1 MFSAVSLLICGHR
14 NQLVAVSCYGVWLQ
28 YVVDIFS
35 LSLSLYSDFFPTH
48 INSVFSPRLLLF
60 CKKKNN
66 KNKAVTRFSS
76 LVGRSSSPSS
86 ILPPPIWH
94 CGRRIRRRGEKRNVP
109 ARMTRSKPDQRRWSF
124 CESVTAGVREYVK
137 EGKKRGREGG
147 RRCSWMGRRMTGGG
161 FTLQVMCGFKIQLFF
176 IYINLYL
183 SCISSVSCSCTDSLS
198 VTEGRQMKEDG
209 GQRRAECERLIY
221 QTNTKS
227 FLPFSTYSQCLNNL
241 CSRRLNSQNLLCLC

>member
-1 MFSAVSLLICGHR
+1 MCSQQYLYWS
-14 NQLVAVSCYGVWLQ
+14 VAIETSWLQ
-28 YVVDIFS
+28 SVAMECDYSMLWIFS

-60 CKKKNN
+60 CKKNQQ
-66 KNKAVTRFSS
+66 NKAVTRFSS

-161 FTLQVMCGFKIQLFF
+161 FTLQVMCGFKIQLFL
-176 IYINLYL
+176 YI
-183 SCISSVSCSCTDSLS
+183 
-198 VTEGRQMKEDG
+198 
-209 GQRRAECERLIY
+209 
-221 QTNTKS
+221 
-227 FLPFSTYSQCLNNL
+227 
-241 CSRRLNSQNLLCLC
+241 

>member
-1 MFSAVSLLICGHR
+1 MECDYSML
-14 NQLVAVSCYGVWLQ
+14 W
-28 YVVDIFS
+28 IFS

-60 CKKKNN
+60 CKKKTQQ
-66 KNKAVTRFSS
+66 NKAVTRFSS

-161 FTLQVMCGFKIQLFF
+161 FTLQVMCGFKIQLFLYIYKPLF
-176 IYINLYL
+176 ILYFICELLLHRLFKCNWRQADEGGRRSKESRVWTSHLSDEHKEFPPVFYIFTMFKQSLQSEVKQPKPL
-183 SCISSVSCSCTDSLS
+183 MSLLISEYWTFV
-198 VTEGRQMKEDG
+198 
-209 GQRRAECERLIY
+209 
-221 QTNTKS
+221 
-227 FLPFSTYSQCLNNL
+227 
-241 CSRRLNSQNLLCLC
+241 

>member
-1 MFSAVSLLICGHR
+1 MTTVCCGYF
-14 NQLVAVSCYGVWLQ
+14 L
-28 YVVDIFS
+28 S
-35 LSLSLYSDFFPTH
+35 LSLSILWFFSYTYKLCFLPPPPP
-48 INSVFSPRLLLF
+48 FLL
-60 CKKKNN
+60 KKKPN

-147 RRCSWMGRRMTGGG
+147 RRCSWLGRRMTGGG
-161 FTLQVMCGFKIQLFF
+161 FTLQVMCGFKIQLFLYIYKPLF
-176 IYINLYL
+176 ILYFICELLLHRLFKCNWRQADEGGRRSKESRVWTSHLPDEHKEFPPVFYIFTMFKQSLQSEVKQSKPL
-183 SCISSVSCSCTDSLS
+183 MSLLISEYWTFV
-198 VTEGRQMKEDG
+198 
-209 GQRRAECERLIY
+209 
-221 QTNTKS
+221 
-227 FLPFSTYSQCLNNL
+227 
-241 CSRRLNSQNLLCLC
+241 